1 MKILSFSA
9 LALLFAF
16 GLYSFSQL
24 GQDKEEGR
32 ANYAKFLAQFE
43 EQPLPLKLNQEKIE
57 SEIEQRQYQR
67 DLWQNIS
74 GKRLGRE
81 FSAFI
86 PGLDDGMM
94 SRMGPDRYQS
104 QALVAQTENYD
115 LLLYAVL
122 PPFRA
127 NERWVLA
134 AYSKKGELIDE
145 MMVAAN
151 RYQKQVGALI
161 TEDGAIV
168 LTEWKRELEDKRYS
182 YTEADSKRFVVAD
195 NGEFVQ
201 QLGNELDRQPRKQ
214 ELQEVQQSFGMR

>member
-1 MKILSFSA
+1 MKILSLSA

-43 EQPLPLKLNQEKIE
+43 EQALPLQLNQNQWE
-57 SEIEQRQYQR
+57 SSEAQQEYER

-115 LLLYAVL
+115 LLLYAIL

-127 NERWVLA
+127 NERWILA

-145 MMVAAN
+145 MMVATN

-161 TEDGAIV
+161 AEDGAIV
-168 LTEWKRELEDKRYS
+168 LTEWNRKLENERYS

-195 NGEFVQ
+195 NGDFVQ

-214 ELQEVQQSFGMR
+214 ELQQVQQSFGMR